1 MRLTGFLIREI
12 IPDMEIVADD
22 LDTRLAARLARLR
35 AERGW
40 SLDQLAEA
48 SGVSRATLS
57 RLERG
62 QTSPTASLLGKLC
75 SAYGRTMSRL
85 LAETEGEGAQLLRRD
100 RQALWVD
107 PATGFR
113 RRLVSPPAPGLDAEL
128 IEAELPEGAVIA
140 YDGPAL
146 AGMEQHIWMLSG
158 HLVLSF
164 GGATHRLAG
173 GDCIRFRLFGPTR
186 FEAPGPGPAQYAL
199 VVCRP

>member
-1 MRLTGFLIREI
+1 M
-12 IPDMEIVADD
+12 ADD
-22 LDTRLAARLARLR
+22 LDTRLAARLAHLR

-75 SAYGRTMSRL
+75 TAYGRTMSRL
-85 LAETEGEGAQLLRRD
+85 LAETEGDGAQLLRRGE
-100 RQALWVD
+100 QALWVD
-107 PATGFR
+107 PASGFR
-113 RRLVSPPAPGLDAEL
+113 RRLVSPPAPGMQAEL
-128 IEAELPEGAVIA
+128 IEGELPEGAVIA

-146 AGMEQHIWMLSG
+146 AGLEQHIWMLAG
-158 HLVLSF
+158 HLRLSF
-164 GGATHRLAG
+164 DGATHDLAA
-173 GDCIRFRLFGPTR
+173 GDCIRFRLYGPTR
-186 FEAPGPGPAQYAL
+186 FEAPGPGAARYAL